1 MLSEH
6 LKEACDAYSEL
17 CVEDQAVMPISK
29 IDAENIDL
37 LIEIL
42 SKTGAKQLAD
52 VLREWKDKDDQEI
65 YDKLLT
71 LSNSIKKQVFLPR
84 NILEVGKVFKID
96 VKFLNT
102 IKVSD
107 GYDYDKN
114 HPVYNIIVNEDGQD
128 KTLYCNQI
136 VSFRNPE
143 ERNSEVE
150 RMKDVLKDCNVH
162 FI

>member
-6 LKEACDAYSEL
+6 LKEAYDAYSKF
-17 CVEDQAVMPISK
+17 CVDDQAITPISK

-37 LIEIL
+37 LIEIFV
-42 SKTGAKQLAD
+42 KIGAKQLAD
-52 VLREWKDKDDQEI
+52 ILKEWKDKDDQEI

-71 LSNSIKKQVFLPR
+71 FSNSIKKQAFFPR
-84 NILEVGKVFKID
+84 NILEIGKVFKID
-96 VKFLNT
+96 VRFLNT
-102 IKVSD
+102 VRISD
-107 GYDYDKN
+107 DYNYDKN
-114 HPVYNIIVNEDGQD
+114 HPTYNIIVNEDSQE

-143 ERNSEVE
+143 ERDSEIE